1 MYTYTPKDTDCKS
14 FVYPTCSG
22 HTVTFIGALF
32 KYIDSLSTALT
43 APQNKIKNC
52 GLNISQKFPMI
63 AALPDGITE
72 KNTFEIKCPTTDN
85 ISIKKEN
92 KEGKIT

>member
-1 MYTYTPKDTDCKS
+1 
-14 FVYPTCSG
+14 
-22 HTVTFIGALF
+22 
-32 KYIDSLSTALT
+32 
-43 APQNKIKNC
+43 
-52 GLNISQKFPMI
+52 MI

-92 KEGKIT
+92 KEGKITERYLAQVQIQM